1 MIRIID
7 IYVTLKFL
15 STLIFAIIA
24 LCAIFMVVNLLEN
37 LDDFIDAEAGILII
51 AKYYLYSF
59 PEILKVLVP
68 IATLLATLFSIGG
81 LSNSNEITAMK
92 SGGQS
97 LYRLMLPLMIICI
110 ALSFGQLYF
119 NGWIVPKAVEQK
131 MEIEFH
137 YLNKGSRGGSIY
149 NIYFREKPTENVI
162 INYYNSETKTG
173 NKPAIEYYSSEMNPR
188 LTRRIEATKI
198 IWDTLSSKW
207 LFIDAI
213 LRDFDSEMNV
223 SASKID
229 TFRTDLSFSHSDLIK
244 MKMDPAEMNLDE
256 RKDYIALQLKGGKDV
271 RMQKIEYYAEYAFPY
286 SNFIVIL
293 FGVPFASVRKKG
305 GIAIQIAAAMIVSF
319 VYLIFTKI
327 SQTIGYSA
335 DWDPIITGWF
345 PNLLFLAAGIF
356 TIIKTKT

>member
-7 IYVTLKFL
+7 IYITRKFI
-15 STLIFAIIA
+15 STLIFAVIA

-37 LDDFIDAEAGILII
+37 LDDFIDADAGVMII
-51 AKYYLYSF
+51 AKYYFYSF

-97 LYRLMLPLMIICI
+97 LYRLMLPLMAICI
-110 ALSFGQLYF
+110 MLSFGQLYF
-119 NGWIVPKAVEQK
+119 NGWLVPKAVEQK
-131 MEIEFH
+131 MEIEFR
-137 YLNKGSRGGSIY
+137 YLNKGSRGGSLY
-149 NIYFREKPTENVI
+149 NLYFREKPTENVI

-173 NKPAIEYYSSEMNPR
+173 NKPAIEYYTSEMNPR
-188 LTRRIEATKI
+188 LTQRIEAKKI
-198 IWDTLSSKW
+198 IWDSSASKW

-213 LRDFDSEMNV
+213 LRDFDNKMNV
-223 SASKID
+223 TAQRID
-229 TFRTDLSFSHSDLIK
+229 TFRTDLSFSHDDLIK
-244 MKMDPAEMNLDE
+244 MKKDPAEMNLEE

-271 RMQKIEYYAEYAFPY
+271 RMQKIEYYAEYAFPFA
-286 SNFIVIL
+286 NFIVIL

-319 VYLIFTKI
+319 VYLVFTKF
-327 SQTIGYSA
+327 SQTIGYAA
-335 DWDPIITGWF
+335 DWDPIFAGWF
-345 PNLLFLAAGIF
+345 PNILFLIVGFF